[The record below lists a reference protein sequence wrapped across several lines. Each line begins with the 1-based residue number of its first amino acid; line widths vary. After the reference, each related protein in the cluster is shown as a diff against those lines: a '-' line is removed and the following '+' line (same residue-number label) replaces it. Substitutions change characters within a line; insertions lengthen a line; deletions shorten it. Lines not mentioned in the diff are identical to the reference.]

1 VAVKKKPKEPRVKN
15 VGSEKD
21 IAPTS
26 PKKPPKKDTRFK
38 KGQVANPKG
47 RPKGAKSVS
56 TELRKKIEG
65 EAMTHLAS
73 AMPELISQAIEMA
86 QKGNENMLKFV
97 IERFI
102 PKAAIIDD
110 KTGKGFGG
118 IIINVTSLDQVNAVK
133 PDIEGEVDNDN

>member
-1 VAVKKKPKEPRVKN
+1 MAVKKKPKAPRAKSKAKIVP
-15 VGSEKD
+15 E
-21 IAPTS
+21 APKS
-26 PKKPPKKDTRFK
+26 VPKRDTRFK

-86 QKGNENMLKFV
+86 QSGNEGMLKFV

-102 PKAAIIDD
+102 PKAAISDEKAGKGLGGIVINVSSIDD
-110 KTGKGFGG
+110 
-118 IIINVTSLDQVNAVK
+118 IQLK
-133 PDIEGEVDNDN
+133 PPIEGETGGD

>member
-1 VAVKKKPKEPRVKN
+1 MAVKKKPKAPRAKSKAKIVP
-15 VGSEKD
+15 E
-21 IAPTS
+21 APKS
-26 PKKPPKKDTRFK
+26 VPKRDTRFK

-47 RPKGAKSVS
+47 RPKGSKSVS

-86 QKGNENMLKFV
+86 QSGNEAMLRFV

-102 PKAAIIDD
+102 PKAALQDD
-110 KTGKGFGG
+110 KSGKGFGG
-118 IIINVTSLDQVNAVK
+118 INIIVRGMDDIKIVN
-133 PDIEGEVDNDN
+133 PNIEGETGGD